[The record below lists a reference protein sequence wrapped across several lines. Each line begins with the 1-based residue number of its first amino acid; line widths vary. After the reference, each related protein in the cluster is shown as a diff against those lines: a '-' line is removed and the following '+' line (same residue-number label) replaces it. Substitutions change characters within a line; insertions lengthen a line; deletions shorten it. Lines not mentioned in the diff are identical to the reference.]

1 MNEKECW
8 NIVLAEMENSLSKA
22 NFQTWFTGTGLYKM
36 DGGEVFIAVPN
47 DFVKDWLDSKYK
59 LQVLEIMRT
68 SFPSIRSL
76 TYVVKQLPKNELSQ
90 PKTPLYERI
99 TQALPLES
107 REDGLNPKYTF
118 QNFVVASFNEL
129 AYAASLAIVKNPG
142 VYNPLFIYGNTGLGK
157 THLLQAT
164 GNTLKEKFPTKKIF
178 YTALERFYNDFV
190 TSMQQNKIPQF
201 KEKYRKYDVIIV
213 DDVQFISGKDKTQ
226 EELFHLF
233 NAFHD
238 IGKQVIFSSD
248 KHPNLIAGLEERLRS
263 RFNAGMTVDISSPEF
278 EGRMM
283 IIKEKTKEYSN
294 LIDDTIVNFVAESIT
309 SSIRELEGVINLIL
323 CHCDLKKQPIT
334 LNEARQLLKNHISS
348 ERSNKKPEDIIQII
362 AKYYDTNPILIS
374 GKTRRQDVVYPRQ
387 ITVYVLREF
396 FNISY
401 QMIGEKLGGRDH
413 TTIMHS
419 YEKIKTEKT
428 QKANINKE
436 LDEIKAM
443 IT

>member
-8 NIVLAEMENSLSKA
+8 NLVLAEMEQSLSKA
-22 NFQTWFTGTGLYKM
+22 NFQTWFSGTGLYKI
-36 DGGEVFIAVPN
+36 DGSEVIIAVPN

-59 LQVLEIMRT
+59 LQVLEIIRG
-68 SFPSIRSL
+68 SFPSIRAL
-76 TYVVKQLPKNELSQ
+76 TYVVKQLPKNELVQ

-107 REDGLNPKYTF
+107 REDGLNPKYSF
-118 QNFVVASFNEL
+118 DNFIVASFNEL
-129 AYAASLAIVKNPG
+129 AYAASMAIIKTQA

-164 GNTLKEKFPTKKIF
+164 GNSLKDKSPNKKVV
-178 YTALERFYNDFV
+178 YTTLERFYNDYV
-190 TSMQQNKIPQF
+190 VSVQQNKSVQF
-201 KEKYRKYDVIIV
+201 REKYRRGDVIII
-213 DDVQFISGKDKTQ
+213 DDIQFISGKEKTQ

-233 NAFHD
+233 NDFHN
-238 IGKQVIFSSD
+238 IGKQIIFSSD
-248 KHPNLIAGLEERLRS
+248 KHPNLIVGLEERLRT
-263 RFNAGMTVDISSPEF
+263 RFNAGMTIDVSSPEF
-278 EGRMM
+278 EARML
-283 IIKEKTKEYSN
+283 ILREKTKEYAN
-294 LIDDTIVNFVAESIT
+294 LVDDNILTFIAESVT
-309 SSIRELEGVINLIL
+309 GSIRELEGVINLVL
-323 CHCDLKKQPIT
+323 CHCDLKKQPVTI
-334 LNEARQLLKNHISS
+334 NEAKQLLRNHISS
-348 ERSNKKPEDIIQII
+348 ERSNKKPEDIINII
-362 AKYYDTNPILIS
+362 AKYYDINPVLVS

-387 ITVYVLREF
+387 ITIYILREF

-419 YEKIKTEKT
+419 YEKIKTERN

-436 LDEIKAM
+436 IDEIKTM

>member
-8 NIVLAEMENSLSKA
+8 NIVLSEMEQNLSKA
-22 NFQTWFTGTGLYKM
+22 NFQTWFSGTGLYKI
-36 DGGEVFIAVPN
+36 DGGEVHIAVPN

-59 LQVLEIMRT
+59 LQVLEIMRN
-68 SFPSIRSL
+68 SFPSIRAL

-118 QNFVVASFNEL
+118 DHFIVASFNEL
-129 AYAASLAIVKNPG
+129 AYAASMAIIKTPA

-164 GNTLKEKFPTKKIF
+164 GNTIKEKYPSKKVY
-178 YTALERFYNDFV
+178 YTTLERFYNDYV
-190 TSMQQNKIPQF
+190 VSVQQNKAVQF
-201 KEKYRKYDVIIV
+201 REKYRKGDVIII
-213 DDVQFISGKDKTQ
+213 DDIQFISGKEKTQ

-233 NAFHD
+233 NDFHN
-238 IGKQVIFSSD
+238 IGKQIIFSSD
-248 KHPNLIAGLEERLRS
+248 KHPNLIAGLEERLRT
-263 RFNAGMTVDISSPEF
+263 RFNAGMTIDISNPEF
-278 EGRMM
+278 EARML
-283 IIKEKTKEYSN
+283 ILREKTKEYAN
-294 LIDDTIVNFVAESIT
+294 LVDDSILTFIAESIT
-309 SSIRELEGVINLIL
+309 GSIRELEGVINLVL
-323 CHCDLKKQPIT
+323 CHCDLKKQPVT
-334 LNEARQLLKNHISS
+334 LNEAKQLLRNHISS
-348 ERSNKKPEDIIQII
+348 ERSNKKPEDIITMI
-362 AKYYDTNPILIS
+362 AKYYDVNPILIS

-387 ITVYVLREF
+387 ITIYILREF

-419 YEKIKTEKT
+419 YEKIKTERG
-428 QKANINKE
+428 QKASINKE
-436 LDEIKAM
+436 IEEIKGM